1 MIKKNE
7 EYIVDIVDN
16 GFQGEGIA
24 KIEGMTIFID
34 NAIKGEKVKIKI
46 LKVLKTQGYGK
57 IQEIIATSKNRNE
70 PKCQTF
76 SKCGGCSLR
85 HINYNE
91 TLNLKRLIVK
101 NNLKKCGL
109 ENVKVQHCIGMK
121 EPYYYRNKLQYPVG
135 IVDNVPTIGVFA
147 KRSHRIISTKDCY
160 IQNKLMQKIANDLF
174 EYIVKN
180 KTPLYD
186 EKKQTGEIRHIYIR
200 IGVKTNQVMLVLVSN
215 KKKIT
220 KEKELVDYIIK
231 KYPEIKTVIKN
242 INAKLTNVILGQEN
256 IVLFGKG
263 YIEDELLE
271 FTFKISPMSFYQ
283 VNPIQTEKLYSKA
296 IEYAELTGKETIFDL
311 YCGIGTIGM
320 CASKC
325 VKKIY
330 GIETI
335 PEAIEDA
342 KENAKIN
349 NINNAE
355 FIVGNVEDIL
365 PDFVKNN
372 KTIPDVVFI
381 DPPRKGCDKIVIETL
396 LKVKPKK
403 IIYISCNPA
412 TLVRDLKMLKDK
424 YEIQEITPVDM
435 FPFTSHVECVSLLC
449 LK

>member
-57 IQEIIATSKNRNE
+57 IQEIITTSKNRNE

-311 YCGIGTIGM
+311 YCGIGTIGI
-320 CASKC
+320 CASDKA
-325 VKKIY
+325 KKLY

-335 PEAIEDA
+335 DAAIKDA
-342 KENAKIN
+342 RVNAELN
-349 NINNAE
+349 NIKNAE
-355 FIVGNVEDIL
+355 F
-365 PDFVKNN
+365 F
-372 KTIPDVVFI
+372 T
-381 DPPRKGCDKIVIETL
+381 RKC
-396 LKVKPKK
+396 
-403 IIYISCNPA
+403 
-412 TLVRDLKMLKDK
+412 
-424 YEIQEITPVDM
+424 
-435 FPFTSHVECVSLLC
+435 
-449 LK
+449 